1 MTAASFKANPALLG
15 AREYMMRGARTA
27 DKRAARAARAAQ
39 RPWQLEYAPSC
50 SGRLR
55 FAWAVNVAAYV
66 AALVWLGAMLISL
79 PADRDA
85 AWVRKFAEAFS
96 LALAWQFTVQE
107 AIKIF
112 LLTFVSPQFAAKM
125 FPPKGGRVA
134 FSRTALHQVP
144 NAILGVLRN
153 VIA

>member
-1 MTAASFKANPALLG
+1 MVLAYSTPGVAGLLRHQG
-15 AREYMMRGARTA
+15 VDARERIE
-27 DKRAARAARAAQ
+27 RA
-39 RPWQLEYAPSC
+39 E
-50 SGRLR
+50 
-55 FAWAVNVAAYV
+55 
-66 AALVWLGAMLISL
+66 

>member
-1 MTAASFKANPALLG
+1 MKAQLWACPVTTHATRKRTRRW
-15 AREYMMRGARTA
+15 AR
-27 DKRAARAARAAQ
+27 
-39 RPWQLEYAPSC
+39 
-50 SGRLR
+50 
-55 FAWAVNVAAYV
+55 
-66 AALVWLGAMLISL
+66 
-79 PADRDA
+79 
-85 AWVRKFAEAFS
+85 VRKFAEAFA

-112 LLTFVSPQFAAKM
+112 LLTFVSPQFAARL

>member
-1 MTAASFKANPALLG
+1 MTNIAPGAFKP
-15 AREYMMRGARTA
+15 
-27 DKRAARAARAAQ
+27 DS
-39 RPWQLEYAPSC
+39 PS
-50 SGRLR
+50 
-55 FAWAVNVAAYV
+55 
-66 AALVWLGAMLISL
+66 WLGAMLISL

-85 AWVRKFAEAFS
+85 AWVRKFAEAFA

-112 LLTFVSPQFAAKM
+112 LLTFVSPQFAARM

>member
-1 MTAASFKANPALLG
+1 MQEHL
-15 AREYMMRGARTA
+15 RGAERSPG
-27 DKRAARAARAAQ
+27 RFIRR
-39 RPWQLEYAPSC
+39 QL
-50 SGRLR
+50 R
-55 FAWAVNVAAYV
+55 
-66 AALVWLGAMLISL
+66 
-79 PADRDA
+79 
-85 AWVRKFAEAFS
+85 

-112 LLTFVSPQFAAKM
+112 LLTFVSPQFAARM

>member
-1 MTAASFKANPALLG
+1 M
-15 AREYMMRGARTA
+15 
-27 DKRAARAARAAQ
+27 
-39 RPWQLEYAPSC
+39 
-50 SGRLR
+50 
-55 FAWAVNVAAYV
+55 V
-66 AALVWLGAMLISL
+66 AALVHAVDGTAPRLLRRSKL
-79 PADRDA
+79 
-85 AWVRKFAEAFS
+85 
-96 LALAWQFTVQE
+96 WQFTVQE

>member
-1 MTAASFKANPALLG
+1 MVAAVVHGLG
-15 AREYMMRGARTA
+15 GDFFA
-27 DKRAARAARAAQ
+27 DPRCEHVGGRA
-39 RPWQLEYAPSC
+39 P
-50 SGRLR
+50 LR
-55 FAWAVNVAAYV
+55 F
-66 AALVWLGAMLISL
+66 LISL

-85 AWVRKFAEAFS
+85 AWVRKFAEAFA

-112 LLTFVSPQFAAKM
+112 LLTFVSPQFAARM